1 VTTATGIAAAR
12 AAANAGAAIDTDVV
26 ITVALVDDHQIVRE
40 GIRAIL
46 EQSSRIVVIGEAGD
60 ATAALSLIRR
70 TQPNVVMLDLQL
82 PGAHGAELCRAIM
95 QESPTSTVLILSA
108 FLNPHLLGQCL
119 QAGACGYLLKD
130 TENLDIV
137 ASVHAVANGQT
148 VFDKRVA
155 GLKQEVFGKRD
166 GIIEHLSPKEL
177 QVLFLLCRGLSNNE
191 IALEL
196 TLAVNTIK
204 AHIKSIMRK
213 LDCRNR
219 VEIVVRA
226 RELNL
231 I

>member
-1 VTTATGIAAAR
+1 M
-12 AAANAGAAIDTDVV
+12 
-26 ITVALVDDHQIVRE
+26 RE

-46 EQSSRIVVIGEAGD
+46 EQSPRIIVVGEAGD
-60 ATAALSLIRR
+60 ASAALNLIRQTR
-70 TQPNVVMLDLQL
+70 PDVVVLDLQL
-82 PGAHGAELCRAIM
+82 PGAHGAELCCDIIQGNPA
-95 QESPTSTVLILSA
+95 SAVLILSA

-137 ASVHAVANGQT
+137 ASVHAVASGQT

-155 GLKQEVFGKRD
+155 GLRQEVFGKRD
-166 GIIEHLSPKEL
+166 GAIEHLSPKEL

-191 IALEL
+191 IAVEL
-196 TLAVNTIK
+196 ALTVNTIK
-204 AHIKSIMRK
+204 AHIKNIMRK

-219 VEIVVRA
+219 VEIVVHA